1 MTSTVE
7 ILGHPFSD
15 TVTVYVPAVTD
26 IVLVVSFVFHKNSL
40 PPVAVNS
47 VLPPE
52 QKLKFPEICAVELDK
67 SEVIA
72 IQEKV
77 VHPFDP
83 VTVTQ
88 YVPGALT
95 VCVAPVMPPV
105 HIYVPPPVAVNAIL
119 GTLHVKVVLGL
130 AVIPAVGIVPFWNI
144 VIHELEVHPFV
155 PVTVTQYVPGALTV
169 CVAPV
174 MPPVHIYVPPPV
186 AVNVILGTLHVKV
199 VLGLAV
205 IPAVGIV
212 AF

>member
-1 MTSTVE
+1 MLE
-7 ILGHPFSD
+7 
-15 TVTVYVPAVTD
+15 
-26 IVLVVSFVFHKNSL
+26 
-40 PPVAVNS
+40 
-47 VLPPE
+47 
-52 QKLKFPEICAVELDK
+52 
-67 SEVIA
+67 
-72 IQEKV
+72 
-77 VHPFDP
+77 VHPFVP

-95 VCVAPVMPPV
+95 VRVAPVMPPV
-105 HIYVPPPVAVNAIL
+105 HIYVPPPVAVNMIL